1 MSNLTLKE
9 QLTTEMKV
17 SMKAKDK
24 QRLVVIR
31 SLLAAIKQIE
41 IDSQTTVD
49 EAGAL
54 AIVDKAM
61 KQRRDSYQQFLDAD
75 RSDLAEQEAY
85 EMTVIQGF
93 MPEALTEEEINNLI
107 DSVMA
112 ESGATTMQDMGK
124 VMGLLKPKMQGRADM
139 AVVSKLIKAK
149 LG

>member
-1 MSNLTLKE
+1 MSNLKE

-17 SMKAKDK
+17 SMKARDK

-31 SLLAAIKQIE
+31 SLLAAIKQVE
-41 IDSQTTVD
+41 IDGQTTVD
-49 EAGAL
+49 DAGAL

-61 KQRRDSYQQFLDAD
+61 KQRRDSHQQFLDAD

-85 EMTVIQGF
+85 EMTVIQDF
-93 MPEALTEEEINNLI
+93 MPEALTEGEINALI
-107 DSVMA
+107 DSAMTDT
-112 ESGATTMQDMGK
+112 GATTMQDMGK